1 MPERMSIRGVQSQD
15 VDEILELARRTG
27 VFTSEEVGVVKEL
40 IESELENPQQG
51 EYRSLVTEADGDIV
65 GFACYGPTPLT
76 DGTYD
81 LYWIFVHPSYQGRS
95 IGTTLLSEVEK
106 ALRQVGGRMLLVD
119 TSSTR
124 RYLPARRFY
133 RNHGFRKAGEV
144 KDFYR
149 TGDSLHIYV
158 KELADGAQSHN

>member
-1 MPERMSIRGVQSQD
+1 MTRGVRSED
-15 VDEILELARRTG
+15 VDEILALARRTG

-40 IESELENPQQG
+40 VESELDHPQQR
-51 EYRSLVTEADGDIV
+51 EYRSLVTEADGYIV

-106 ALRQVGGRMLLVD
+106 AIRQVGGRMLLVD

-124 RYLPARRFY
+124 RYLAARRFY

-149 TGDSLHIYV
+149 VGDSLFIYV
-158 KELADGAQSHN
+158 KQFADGSQSLN